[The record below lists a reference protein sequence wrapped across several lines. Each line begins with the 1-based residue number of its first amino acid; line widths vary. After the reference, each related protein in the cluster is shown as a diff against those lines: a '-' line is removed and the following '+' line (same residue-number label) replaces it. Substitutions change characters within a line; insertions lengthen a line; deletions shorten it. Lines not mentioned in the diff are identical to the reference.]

1 MTKPDAPVPAID
13 HYENGNVRF
22 RGQNLDGEMHGA
34 WEFFRKDGTLMR
46 SGSFERGQQVG
57 IWRTYDRSGEVV
69 KETRFSMA
77 AEGH

>member
-46 SGSFERGQQVG
+46 SGSFERGQQIG
-57 IWRTYDRSGEVV
+57 IWRTYDRSGAVV
-69 KETRFSMA
+69 KETSFSMA